1 MGLDGSEATNM
12 TDSESN
18 CNIGKR
24 VNNIKWGVSKRWRER
39 NGKKNRA
46 SVQRQF
52 RDSTGNAWHKRNAR
66 SIMIYQ

>member
-1 MGLDGSEATNM
+1 M
-12 TDSESN
+12 TDSGSK
-18 CNIGKR
+18 CNIRKR
-24 VNNIKWGVSKRWRER
+24 VSNIKWGVLTRWRKR